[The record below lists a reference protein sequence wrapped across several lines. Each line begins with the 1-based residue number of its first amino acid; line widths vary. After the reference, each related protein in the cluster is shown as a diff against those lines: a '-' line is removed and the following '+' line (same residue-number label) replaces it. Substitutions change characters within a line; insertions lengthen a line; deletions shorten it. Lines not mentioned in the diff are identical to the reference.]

1 MNDIGGN
8 TMSSFKTRVENF
20 WKGFSEEESIYRN
33 LIDEKRFDE
42 VRESVNALVDDLNL
56 AFEIGGANN
65 KYELVLTGEGNKTKC
80 ILANYCIKNVLT
92 ELLEKWNFHS
102 TRPRMSEGFSI
113 KMFDTVFASE
123 DFIIYPK
130 VDVKKEKVDIEIY
143 SSKLA
148 KLSNDDK
155 YRLVFIYLDTMVGE
169 NYVES
174 YLGGINIL
182 NSKKLLAKGIN
193 IGDVFQYIEDTIA
206 ANKWKKYNNPCEIFS
221 GYQGQ
226 PNQESKNLRDD
237 VFVGY
242 TACFDVINHY
252 YSDNE
257 WFEQVEDCGFTY
269 GFLYYNNDG
278 IENDNLVVFRGEIED
293 KIMALIDG
301 KGIAE
306 SIGGAT
312 GINNSYIDFII
323 FDEADFIEN
332 IKNVDVELEGLC
344 YRRFSNSSSSVKIV

>member
-1 MNDIGGN
+1 MP
-8 TMSSFKTRVENF
+8 SFKTRVESF
-20 WKGFSEEESIYRN
+20 WKEFCKEESIYRN
-33 LIDEKRFDE
+33 LIDDKQFDE
-42 VRESVNALVDDLNL
+42 VRERVNILVNDLNL
-56 AFEIGGANN
+56 AFEIGGANS
-65 KYELVLTGEGNKTKC
+65 KYDLVLTGEGNKTKC
-80 ILANYCIKNVLT
+80 ILANYCIKNAPT
-92 ELLEKWNFHS
+92 KLLEKWNFHS

-113 KMFDTVFASE
+113 KMFDTVLASD

-130 VDVKKEKVDIEIY
+130 VDTQKEKIDIEIY
-143 SSKLA
+143 SNKLG
-148 KLSNDDK
+148 KLSKDDK
-155 YRLVFIYLDTMVGE
+155 YGVVFVYLDTMIGE

-174 YLGGINIL
+174 YLGEINIL

-193 IGDVFQYIEDTIA
+193 IGDVFQFIEDVITT
-206 ANKWKKYNNPCEIFS
+206 NKWKKYNNPCEIFS

-312 GINNSYIDFII
+312 GINNSYIDFVI
-323 FDEADFIEN
+323 FDKEEFIEN
-332 IKNVDVELEGLC
+332 IKGINVELEELC
-344 YRRFSNSSSSVKIV
+344 FRRFSNSSNSIVISK